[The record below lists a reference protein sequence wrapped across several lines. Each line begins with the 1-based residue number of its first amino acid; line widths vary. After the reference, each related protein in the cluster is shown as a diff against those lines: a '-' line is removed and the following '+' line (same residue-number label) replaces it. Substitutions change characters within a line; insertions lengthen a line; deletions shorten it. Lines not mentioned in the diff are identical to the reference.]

1 MEIVVPVRR
10 IVRHQ
15 HMVSAKLAFLAV
27 ALSSCLPAAGLDDA
41 ARSLSGGVFRE
52 LIEVNTTDSGGSAT
66 VPAQAMA
73 KRLVDAGFPQA
84 DVQVLG
90 PNDRKG
96 NLVARLRGTGTG
108 GLKPI
113 LLRSEEHTSE

>member
-1 MEIVVPVRR
+1 MEIVVHVHR
-10 IVRHQ
+10 IVRLQ
-15 HMVSAKLAFLAV
+15 NMVSAKLAFLAV

-41 ARSLSGGVFRE
+41 ARSLSREILRE
-52 LIEVNTTDSGGSAT
+52 LIEINTTDSVGSTT
-66 VPAQAMA
+66 VAAQAMA

-96 NLVARLRGTGTG
+96 NLVARLRGRGTG